1 MATSISAGGSM
12 PGRFENKVIVISGSG
27 SGMGR
32 ETARLLAAE
41 GGKVV
46 VSDVNESRVKEAV
59 ALIESEGGTVIGVK
73 ADVTSQADMEDLV
86 RTAVDRFGRLDAM
99 HANAGIAEPT
109 FGTTTHLHEATA
121 ADWDRIVNVNARGVF
136 LAFRAAVAQMLR
148 QGGGG
153 VLLATTSAAGTF
165 IYPGFPLYAASKHAA
180 NGVAKA
186 FAVTY
191 GPHGIRANAMA
202 PFHGMSPNMLLP
214 PDAPVVGRSYEE
226 VGDWNPDGNP
236 GAMPLALATPPTLT
250 DNAKLALF
258 LLSDDSRYISG
269 EVIHSVSGGTS
280 ARVAI
285 NFGAAAVGD
294 VVPEDMRARMDKG
307 GRA

>member
-1 MATSISAGGSM
+1 M
-12 PGRFENKVIVISGSG
+12 PGRFENKVIAITGSG
-27 SGMGR
+27 SGLGR

-41 GGKVV
+41 GCKVV
-46 VSDVNESRVKEAV
+46 VSDILESRVKESV
-59 ALIESEGGTVIGVK
+59 ALIEGEGGNVFGIK
-73 ADVTSQADMEDLV
+73 ADVTSQEDMELLV
-86 RTAVDRFGRLDAM
+86 QTAVDNFGRLDAM

-109 FGTTTHLHEATA
+109 LGTTTQLHEATA
-121 ADWDRIVNVNARGVF
+121 ADWDKIVNVNARGIF

-148 QGGGG
+148 QGDGG
-153 VLLATTSAAGTF
+153 VLLATTSAAGSF

-180 NGVAKA
+180 NGMTKA

-191 GPHGIRANAMA
+191 GPAGIRANAMA
-202 PFHGMSPNMLLP
+202 PFHGMSPNMLMP
-214 PDAPVVGRSYEE
+214 PDAPVVGHSYEE
-226 VGDWNPDGNP
+226 VGVWDPAGNP
-236 GAMPLALATPPTLT
+236 GAMPLALPTPPTLT

-285 NFGAAAVGD
+285 NFAAAAEGD
-294 VVPEDMRARMDKG
+294 VVPEELRAQLRDAG
-307 GRA
+307 